1 MDRDEYLRAY
11 RAQHK
16 AYFAEKSREQYEE
29 SKRLFG
35 KQARV
40 ATRKYFVGE
49 PVVGMTLIRKP
60 ITITFDWCTF
70 ARNIPKV
77 ARHLW
82 V

>member
-1 MDRDEYLRAY
+1 MEHRDEYLRAY

-40 ATRKYFVGE
+40 ASRKYFVGE
-49 PVVGMTLIRKP
+49 PVLGMSMIRKK
-60 ITITFDWCTF
+60 ITVSFD
-70 ARNIPKV
+70 
-77 ARHLW
+77 
-82 V
+82 